1 MVWFPVY
8 TKRRP
13 FDSEGAGGGLGN
25 YIGIDCFQYEL
36 GQKIYFQVI
45 RCQNTYLH
53 PQQNFEKAGGG
64 GG

>member
-13 FDSEGAGGGLGN
+13 FDSKGGGGN
-25 YIGIDCFQYEL
+25 YIGTEL

-53 PQQNFEKAGGG
+53 LQQNFEKGGG
-64 GG
+64 LD